1 MEAFLISISTVAL
14 AEIGDRTQLLALLL
28 ATRFRQPA
36 PILAAIAC
44 AAVANHIMA
53 ALVGIWIGDRLN
65 TVVLDGAVGAGMI
78 VMAAWMLKPEK
89 PEDEQTI
96 SGQRGVFVTTLIT
109 FFVAELG
116 DKTQIATVAMAA
128 HFPNPVMVVIGTTL
142 GMLIADVPAVFVG
155 DRFSKKIPMK
165 LVHSIA
171 AAMFAVMGVLALLQV
186 DTWIK

>member
-89 PEDEQTI
+89 PEDEQDI
-96 SGQRGVFVTTLIT
+96 SGQRGVFLTTLIT

-116 DKTQIATVAMAA
+116 DKTQVATLALAAGYHNLPAVVAGA
-128 HFPNPVMVVIGTTL
+128 TL
-142 GMLIADVPAVFVG
+142 GMLLANAPVVIVGKLFAARLPLRAIRYAGSAILVLVGAFFLFRAVQ
-155 DRFSKKIPMK
+155 
-165 LVHSIA
+165 H
-171 AAMFAVMGVLALLQV
+171 
-186 DTWIK
+186 